1 MELIYLYIGDIGRQI
16 KNQGF
21 NFSNK
26 YDVSYEA
33 ETKKL
38 TIKKK
43 QNPIPKIYGDH
54 IVNITALVGQNG
66 VGKST
71 ILNVLGLKDK
81 DIRQEFGAF
90 VGRDLSWFAIYE
102 VKHDKDNERIFLFK
116 GYNKKYIPENIEVEN
131 DGKYQN
137 LNGNSEY
144 YTFYVKR
151 NFCNEQAE
159 TCLKTA
165 VINEDYCSH
174 IRYFY
179 YGQLP
184 QTTQGEENLK
194 SSSKGL
200 RDMERKYL
208 SRCGSFQERVN
219 LCYALLNQT
228 EDDGM
233 KVLGEIFHTTSP
245 EHLTL
250 TIRLPYL
257 GTAPYVG
264 KEGENYR
271 TIEKESNKLNEI
283 LYLPDPNKFPNL
295 FNTIDIYADKT
306 EAFYQFCILLLKTL
320 LCKCLNSLGYLDP
333 EKDLQTLQEFVKSKN
348 FQKKIESEMTK
359 ADNVEYLLNFIMLFS
374 KLALNNNKNGKETEE
389 CPCIG
394 KISERMYKYQFER
407 VIVLC
412 ILLTGDDRYTHYIE
426 NWLGTRYD
434 SLTAQLE
441 GEAKKANRKAFVSEQ
456 DRIEADGACVKFTIK
471 GMSEETKKA
480 LLAIAAQLD
489 RLYNSRFGQ
498 DYHEI
503 METSLSNL
511 STGELRFID
520 LFADLYEIF
529 NKDMGANVGRDNMN
543 NQTMILLFDEPDSCL
558 HPEWARQFIY
568 ALNSILNVKPFAE
581 KSINYQI
588 ILTTHSPI
596 MLSDIP
602 SEHIICMEG
611 KEEKS
616 GENKEKSRK
625 IEVHKADFGF
635 ASNIYDIMKSSFFM
649 EKYFGEFAS
658 RFVDDLTSKCS
669 KLEEDILAGKTG
681 DYNDR
686 RRELVARIELI
697 GEPRLRQNYMRRI
710 ERMDEHV
717 CEKDAKERAYQYV
730 TSKLSKEQL
739 RQLAEDIRSNLG
751 EDV

>member
-1 MELIYLYIGDIGRQI
+1 M
-16 KNQGF
+16 
-21 NFSNK
+21 
-26 YDVSYEA
+26 
-33 ETKKL
+33 
-38 TIKKK
+38 
-43 QNPIPKIYGDH
+43 
-54 IVNITALVGQNG
+54 
-66 VGKST
+66 
-71 ILNVLGLKDK
+71 
-81 DIRQEFGAF
+81 
-90 VGRDLSWFAIYE
+90 
-102 VKHDKDNERIFLFK
+102 
-116 GYNKKYIPENIEVEN
+116 
-131 DGKYQN
+131 
-137 LNGNSEY
+137 
-144 YTFYVKR
+144 
-151 NFCNEQAE
+151 
-159 TCLKTA
+159 
-165 VINEDYCSH
+165 
-174 IRYFY
+174 
-179 YGQLP
+179 
-184 QTTQGEENLK
+184 
-194 SSSKGL
+194 
-200 RDMERKYL
+200 
-208 SRCGSFQERVN
+208 SRCGSFQERIN
-219 LCYALLNQT
+219 LCYALLNQA

-233 KVLGEIFHTTSP
+233 KVLEEIFHTTSP

-264 KEGENYR
+264 KEGEHYR

-283 LYLPDPNKFPNL
+283 LYLPDPNKSPNL

-320 LCKCLNSLGYLDP
+320 LCKCLNSLSYLDS

-359 ADNVEYLLNFIMLFS
+359 ADNVEYLLNFIMLFN
-374 KLALNNNKNGKETEE
+374 KLTLSNGKDVKEKEE
-389 CPCIG
+389 CPCIK
-394 KISERMYKYQFER
+394 KISERMYKYLFER

-412 ILLTGDDRYTHYIE
+412 VLLTGDDRYIHYIKDWSGE
-426 NWLGTRYD
+426 EYN
-434 SLTAQLE
+434 SLIVQLE
-441 GEAKKANRKAFVSEQ
+441 GKAKKA
-456 DRIEADGACVKFTIK
+456 DRDQIEADGACLKFKIK
-471 GMSEETKKA
+471 NMSEETKEV
-480 LLAIAAQLD
+480 LLAIVEQLD

-503 METSLSNL
+503 MKTSLSDM
-511 STGELRFID
+511 STGELRFIYF
-520 LFADLYEIF
+520 FADLYEIF
-529 NKDMGANVGRDNMN
+529 NKDLGTEAGRGKIE

-558 HPEWARQFIY
+558 HPEWARQFVY
-568 ALNSILNVKPFAE
+568 ALNSILNVNPFAD

-602 SEHIICMEG
+602 SEHIICMARD
-611 KEEKS
+611 KNDLK
-616 GENKEKSRK
+616 K
-625 IEVHKADFGF
+625 INVRKADFGF

-686 RRELVARIELI
+686 RRELVAGIELI

-717 CEKDAKERAYQYV
+717 CEKDSKERAYQYV

-739 RQLAEDIRSNLG
+739 RQLVEDIRLDLG

>member
-1 MELIYLYIGDIGRQI
+1 MELIYLYIGDIDRQI
-16 KNQGF
+16 NNQGF

-33 ETKKL
+33 KTKEL

-71 ILNVLGLKDK
+71 VLNLLGLKDK
-81 DIRQEFGAF
+81 DIRQEFGVF
-90 VGRDLSWFAIYE
+90 IRNDLFWFAIYE
-102 VKHDKDNERIFLFK
+102 VQHDEDNERTFLFE
-116 GYNKKYIPENIEVEN
+116 GYNRKYIPKNIAVEN
-131 DGKYQN
+131 DIKHQN
-137 LNGNSEY
+137 LNSDSEY
-144 YTFYVKR
+144 SFYIKR
-151 NFCNEQAE
+151 NFCNEQDE

-165 VINEDYCSH
+165 EIHKDYCSH

-179 YGQLP
+179 YGQSTR
-184 QTTQGEENLK
+184 TTQGEENLK
-194 SSSKGL
+194 DQDPAEGISDIEK
-200 RDMERKYL
+200 KYL
-208 SRCGSFQERVN
+208 SRCGSFRERVN
-219 LCYALLNQT
+219 LCYALLNQA

-245 EHLTL
+245 EHLQL
-250 TIRLPYL
+250 IIKLPYA
-257 GTAPYVG
+257 GI
-264 KEGENYR
+264 EGEPYKAIEEKSKRLYRVLYDDFQENYLWGAPKNEY
-271 TIEKESNKLNEI
+271 IEGNDC
-283 LYLPDPNKFPNL
+283 YR
-295 FNTIDIYADKT
+295 
-306 EAFYQFCILLLKTL
+306 FCILLLRSL
-320 LCKCLNSLGYLDP
+320 LFQCLDSLNYLDSA
-333 EKDLQTLQEFVKSKN
+333 KNLQILQYIFAK
-348 FQKKIESEMTK
+348 FKKKAEADMTASE
-359 ADNVEYLLNFIMLFS
+359 NVEYLLRFITSFEE
-374 KLALNNNKNGKETEE
+374 LASNKDENTRKTKEFHY
-389 CPCIG
+389 IQ
-394 KISERMYKYQFER
+394 KISEKITDYNFGE

-412 ILLTGDDRYTHYIE
+412 VLLTGDYRYIHYIKD
-426 NWLGTRYD
+426 WLGKEHD
-434 SLTAQLE
+434 ELIAPLE
-441 GEAKKANRKAFVSEQ
+441 KKAKKANRKAFALDKEQ
-456 DRIEADGACVKFTIK
+456 IEVNEAYVKFTIK
-471 GMSEETKKA
+471 GMPEETKEV
-480 LLAIAAQLD
+480 LLAIVEQLD

-498 DYHEI
+498 GYHEI
-503 METSLSNL
+503 METSLSDM

-520 LFADLYEIF
+520 FFADLYEIF
-529 NKDMGANVGRDNMN
+529 NKDLGTKAGRGKIE

-568 ALNSILNVKPFAE
+568 ALDSILNVKPFAE

-611 KEEKS
+611 KEES
-616 GENKEKSRK
+616 GENEEKSRK
-625 IEVHKADFGF
+625 IEVHKTDFGF

-658 RFVDDLTSKCS
+658 RFVDDLTRKCNE
-669 KLEEDILAGKTG
+669 LEEDILAGKTK
-681 DYNDR
+681 DYNDK
-686 RRELVARIELI
+686 RRELVAEIELI

-710 ERMDEHV
+710 ERMDESV
-717 CEKDAKERAYQYV
+717 CKKDEKERAYQYV

-739 RQLAEDIRSNLG
+739 RQLAEDIRSDLG

>member
-33 ETKKL
+33 ETKEL

-71 ILNVLGLKDK
+71 VLNLLGLKDK

-90 VGRDLSWFAIYE
+90 VRSDLSWFAIYE
-102 VKHDKDNERIFLFK
+102 VQHDEGNGRIFLIE
-116 GYNKKYIPENIEVEN
+116 GYNRKHIPENI
-131 DGKYQN
+131 KKHLN
-137 LNGNSEY
+137 LNSKNEY
-144 YTFYVKR
+144 YTFVR
-151 NFCNEQAE
+151 ENFCNEQNKFVFE
-159 TCLKTA
+159 K
-165 VINEDYCSH
+165 VEINEEEDEINKNYCKH

-179 YGQLP
+179 YGQST
-184 QTTQGEENLK
+184 QTTQGKENLK

-208 SRCGSFQERVN
+208 SRCGSFQERIN
-219 LCYALLNQT
+219 LCYALLNQA

-283 LYLPDPNKFPNL
+283 LYLPDPNKSPNL

-320 LCKCLNSLGYLDP
+320 LCKCLNSLGYLDS

-359 ADNVEYLLNFIMLFS
+359 ADNVEYVLNFIMLFNRLTLS
-374 KLALNNNKNGKETEE
+374 NDKDVKETEE

-412 ILLTGDDRYTHYIE
+412 VLLTGDYRYIHYIKD
-426 NWLGTRYD
+426 WLGKEHD
-434 SLTAQLE
+434 ELIAPLE

-503 METSLSNL
+503 MEMSFSNM
-511 STGELRFID
+511 STGELKFID

-529 NKDMGANVGRDNMN
+529 NKDLGTEAGRGKIE

-568 ALNSILNVKPFAE
+568 ALDSILNVKPFAE
-581 KSINYQI
+581 KSMNYQI

-602 SEHIICMEG
+602 SEHIVCMARD
-611 KEEKS
+611 KNDL
-616 GENKEKSRK
+616 NKINVR
-625 IEVHKADFGF
+625 KADFGF

-751 EDV
+751 DDV